1 MPSQDLSSQ
10 ELPETLPLFP
20 LSGVLLLPGGRLP
33 LHVFELRYR
42 NLIEDAMAEE
52 SHIGIIQPLEATD
65 VYQDELP
72 EDSDGAPDLYE
83 VGCAGVIER
92 CDTLPDGRH
101 LVLLQGTRRFR
112 VRRELSLHRGY
123 RRVEADY
130 QDFEHDD
137 EVGEIELPADR
148 LMQALADFGEDHRI
162 TFELDKLRELP
173 GLALLNSVAMVLP
186 FPPAEKQALLEAANV
201 EERFETLITLMNMG
215 IELQPGTTDFSMF
228 N

>member
-1 MPSQDLSSQ
+1 MESR
-10 ELPETLPLFP
+10 ELPEILPLFP

-42 NLIEDAMAEE
+42 NMVEDAMADVPV
-52 SHIGIIQPLEATD
+52 IGVIQPIEAAD
-65 VYQDELP
+65 VFHDELP
-72 EDSDGAPDLYE
+72 ADSEEHTPLYE
-83 VGCAGVIER
+83 VGCAGTVER

-101 LVLLQGTRRFR
+101 LILLQGIRRFR
-112 VRRELSLHRGY
+112 VRRELPLHRGY

-130 QDFEHDD
+130 GDYAVDD
-137 EVGEIELPADR
+137 EIAKVEVPSER

-162 TFELDKLRELP
+162 TFELEKLRELP

-186 FPPAEKQALLEAANV
+186 FPPAEKQALLEAPNV
-201 EERFETLITLMNMG
+201 AERYETLIKLMNMG
-215 IELQPGTTDFSMF
+215 IELHPGVHDFSAL

>member
-1 MPSQDLSSQ
+1 MASH
-10 ELPETLPLFP
+10 ELPDILPLFP

-42 NLIEDAMAEE
+42 NMVEDAMADVPF
-52 SHIGIIQPLEATD
+52 IGVIQPIDTTD
-65 VYQDELP
+65 VFHDELP
-72 EDSDGAPDLYE
+72 EESDDHPPLYE
-83 VGCAGVIER
+83 VGCAGAVER

-101 LVLLQGTRRFR
+101 LILLQGVRRFR
-112 VRRELSLHRGY
+112 VRRELPLHRGY

-130 QDFEHDD
+130 GDYAID
-137 EVGEIELPADR
+137 EEVADVEVPADR

-162 TFELDKLRELP
+162 TFELEKLRELP

-186 FPPAEKQALLEAANV
+186 FPPAEKQALLEAPNV
-201 EERFETLITLMNMG
+201 EERFETLITLMHMG
-215 IELQPGTTDFSMF
+215 IELRPGGQDFSAL

>member
-1 MPSQDLSSQ
+1 MGGAVKSSR
-10 ELPETLPLFP
+10 LPEVLPIFP

-42 NLIEDAMAEE
+42 NMVEDAVAGEAC
-52 SHIGIIQPLEATD
+52 IGIIQPLDSPD
-65 VYQDELP
+65 VFAEDLPDDADDRPNLYQ
-72 EDSDGAPDLYE
+72 

-101 LVLLQGTRRFR
+101 LILLQGTRRFR
-112 VRRELSLHRGY
+112 VRRELPLRRGY

-130 QDFEHDD
+130 ADFAVD
-137 EVGEIELPADR
+137 ERVAEAEISTAR

-162 TFELDKLRELP
+162 TFELEKLRQLP
-173 GLALLNSVAMVLP
+173 ALALLNSVAMVLP

-201 EERFETLITLMNMG
+201 EDRFETLLTLMNMG
-215 IELQPGTTDFSMF
+215 IELRVDEQSPATS